1 MEVVDN
7 VIEKVE
13 TGVAE
18 KLNNNDQELLFTID
32 FENSE
37 SSILRNDDLDSE
49 EMIQAIVDNEQMLD
63 QERLFLLEYAL

>member
-18 KLNNNDQELLFTID
+18 KLNNNDQELMFTID

>member
-18 KLNNNDQELLFTID
+18 KLNNNDQELMFTID

-49 EMIQAIVDNEQMLD
+49 EMIQAIVDNEKMLD